1 MMAMENAGLLLGAG
15 SQLLWGCH
23 PPLTRYLQTVAG
35 MSTCGLMATSNLMA
49 LLFIFLNDALV
60 MVKRRTED
68 QQRAGGPR
76 DSVSYA
82 QVSSSNGDGQRDTLA
97 NGHKKETEMVVPD
110 QCAPELDDFPM
121 EQDGEESAEG
131 DALLTVSKRTGGL
144 STDSEER
151 EANEARPILKILR
164 ENWREMGALV
174 VSVFLRSM
182 TNMASTRFAPAAW
195 VQMVNLSTPIFV
207 ALISYIRGESD
218 IPMAIIPTILAS
230 SVGSYLVISDR
241 AIVDGDESSSS
252 DRITAREVLG
262 LGLALCA
269 SLFLSIYMIVI
280 KVTKGMIDERQ
291 LLIVSSLTLMVP
303 TFTYSTIFE
312 GSWVSTFAAF
322 TAIDWAALIG
332 FGVGTYAIASA
343 LQQISIRMNGAPMHA
358 ALLPCRLISS
368 VVGGYLILGEKEK
381 GVEGYIGLVLV
392 GTTMAV
398 FLWSRM
404 RKPPTA
410 SIELRADV
418 AGATSATAE
427 EESDAQADDKESSLP

>member
-1 MMAMENAGLLLGAG
+1 
-15 SQLLWGCH
+15 
-23 PPLTRYLQTVAG
+23 
-35 MSTCGLMATSNLMA
+35 
-49 LLFIFLNDALV
+49 
-60 MVKRRTED
+60 
-68 QQRAGGPR
+68 
-76 DSVSYA
+76 
-82 QVSSSNGDGQRDTLA
+82 
-97 NGHKKETEMVVPD
+97 MVVPD
-110 QCAPELDDFPM
+110 QCATELDDFPM

-131 DALLTVSKRTGGL
+131 DALLIVSKRTGDL
-144 STDSEER
+144 STDSEDR
-151 EANEARPILKILR
+151 KANEARPILKILR
-164 ENWREMGALV
+164 ENWREMGAFCVILV
-174 VSVFLRSM
+174 LRGM
-182 TNMASTRFAPAAW
+182 TNMYSTRFAPASW

-252 DRITAREVLG
+252 DRITSREVLG

-269 SLFLSIYMIVI
+269 SFFLSIYMIVI

-332 FGVGTYAIASA
+332 FGVGTYAIASS
-343 LQQISIRMNGAPMHA
+343 LQQISIRRNGAPLHG
-358 ALLPCRLISS
+358 ALMPCRLLSS

-381 GVEGYIGLVLV
+381 GAEGYIGLVLV

-410 SIELRADV
+410 SIELRADM

-427 EESDAQADDKESSLP
+427 EESDAEADEKESSLP

>member
-1 MMAMENAGLLLGAG
+1 MGMGRSSAGLLVGVG
-15 SQLLWGCH
+15 SQLLWGCY
-23 PPLTRYLQTVAG
+23 PPLSRYLQTVAG
-35 MSTCGLMATSNLMA
+35 MGTCRLMAASNLLSILSIVM
-49 LLFIFLNDALV
+49 NDSFVVLSRCA
-60 MVKRRTED
+60 E
-68 QQRAGGPR
+68 QQLRGIAQQGGR
-76 DSVSYA
+76 GHDTKYT
-82 QVSSSNGDGQRDTLA
+82 QVPLSNGDRQSDTHA
-97 NGHKKETEMVVPD
+97 NGHEKETEMVVPGD
-110 QCAPELDDFPM
+110 RCAQSAEDEFLTGRD
-121 EQDGEESAEG
+121 EEESAEG

-164 ENWREMGALV
+164 ENWREMGAFCVILV
-174 VSVFLRSM
+174 LRAM
-182 TNMASTRFAPAAW
+182 TNMYSTRFAPAAW

-230 SVGSYLVISDR
+230 SVGSYLVISDS
-241 AIVDGDESSSS
+241 APTGGGGADESSSS

-322 TAIDWAALIG
+322 TAIDW
-332 FGVGTYAIASA
+332 V
-343 LQQISIRMNGAPMHA
+343 RRERN
-358 ALLPCRLISS
+358 
-368 VVGGYLILGEKEK
+368 
-381 GVEGYIGLVLV
+381 
-392 GTTMAV
+392 
-398 FLWSRM
+398 
-404 RKPPTA
+404 
-410 SIELRADV
+410 
-418 AGATSATAE
+418 
-427 EESDAQADDKESSLP
+427 

>member
-35 MSTCGLMATSNLMA
+35 MSTCRLMATSNLMA

-82 QVSSSNGDGQRDTLA
+82 QVSSSNGDGKSDTHA
-97 NGHKKETEMVVPD
+97 NGHEKETEMVVPGD
-110 QCAPELDDFPM
+110 RCAQSAEDEFLTGRD
-121 EQDGEESAEG
+121 EEESAEG

-164 ENWREMGALV
+164 KNWREMGAFCVILV
-174 VSVFLRSM
+174 LRAM
-182 TNMASTRFAPAAW
+182 TNMYSTRFAPAAW

-252 DRITAREVLG
+252 GRITAREVLG

-322 TAIDWAALIG
+322 PAIDW
-332 FGVGTYAIASA
+332 V
-343 LQQISIRMNGAPMHA
+343 RRERN
-358 ALLPCRLISS
+358 
-368 VVGGYLILGEKEK
+368 
-381 GVEGYIGLVLV
+381 
-392 GTTMAV
+392 
-398 FLWSRM
+398 
-404 RKPPTA
+404 
-410 SIELRADV
+410 
-418 AGATSATAE
+418 
-427 EESDAQADDKESSLP
+427 